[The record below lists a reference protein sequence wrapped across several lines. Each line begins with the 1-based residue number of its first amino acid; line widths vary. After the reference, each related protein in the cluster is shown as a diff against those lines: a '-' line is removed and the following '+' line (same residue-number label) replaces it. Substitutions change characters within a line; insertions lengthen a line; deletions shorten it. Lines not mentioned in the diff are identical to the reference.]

1 MNFRRFRSFLCL
13 MAALLLAA
21 SCTNVKK
28 ADYHTPL
35 IPPEDAHPAPIH
47 FSGVKFDIPTGQDL
61 GEIQAGGLGCG
72 LNFIPV
78 ERHIITGAADGSD
91 MRDVFRDTLKG
102 EGYDIT
108 GSLDFG
114 FPEELEMEL
123 LRAEYRVGATI
134 KNVQVSGCMDT
145 PNELF
150 LGLGSDLA
158 TRIDGELYMEV
169 EWTVYD
175 ALHRRT
181 VYKTTQ
187 EGYTDLIYGNAE
199 GLTLMITQAFEM
211 AAHNLG
217 ADPAF
222 HRLMFYGE
230 KPPEGWRKK
239 PREKWRDRPR
249 QFDADEKVVIEH
261 RPLSTVPL
269 PKHADKTRKGAV
281 LVGAGAGHGS
291 GFFITKQG
299 HIITN
304 THVVGD
310 ALRVRI
316 VTADKEHALV
326 AEVLRK
332 EPVRDVA
339 LLKLEEIPEG
349 FEIVTPPIRTDWPEV
364 GETVYALGAPLSTR
378 LQDTLTKGIV
388 SAHRKDF
395 KALGIKQDFIQADVA
410 IHGGNS
416 GGMLMDEY
424 GNIIGQAV
432 IGFGA
437 GDGLNAS
444 LNLFNPVGDML
455 RRLDV
460 ERGE

>member
-1 MNFRRFRSFLCL
+1 MIFRRFRSFLCL
-13 MAALLLAA
+13 MAAVVLVCGCGGVKEVDYKAPLLA
-21 SCTNVKK
+21 
-28 ADYHTPL
+28 
-35 IPPEDAHPAPIH
+35 PEDAHPAPLH

-78 ERHIITGAADGSD
+78 QRHIINEAADRPD
-91 MRDVFRDTLKG
+91 MREAFRDTLKAQ
-102 EGYDIT
+102 GYDVT
-108 GSLDFG
+108 GTVDFD
-114 FPEELEMEL
+114 FPEDLEMEL

-134 KNVQVSGCMDT
+134 RGVQVKGCMDT

-150 LGLGSDLA
+150 LGFGSDLA

-169 EWTVYD
+169 VWTVYD

-181 VYKTTQ
+181 VYKTVQ
-187 EGYTDLIYGNAE
+187 EGYTNLRLGNAE

-211 AAHNLG
+211 ASHNFG

-230 KPPEGWRKK
+230 KPPDGWRQAG
-239 PREKWRDRPR
+239 REKWRDRPR
-249 QFDADEKVVIEH
+249 QFDESEKVVIEK
-261 RPLSTVPL
+261 RPLSTAPL
-269 PKHADKTRKGAV
+269 PEHADKTRKAAV
-281 LVGAGAGHGS
+281 LIQAGEGHGS

-316 VTADKEHALV
+316 VTADKQHALV

-339 LLKLEEIPEG
+339 LLKLEKIPEG
-349 FEIVTPPIRTDWPEV
+349 LEIITPPIRTDWPEV
-364 GETVYALGAPLSTR
+364 GETVYALGAPLSAR

-395 KALGIKQDFIQADVA
+395 KAMGIKQDFIQADVS
-410 IHGGNS
+410 IHGGSS

-424 GNIIGQAV
+424 GNIIGQSV
-432 IGFGA
+432 IGIGG

-460 ERGE
+460 QLGD